1 MPTACI
7 LIIGNEILSGR
18 TKDVN
23 LGYLAERLT
32 ALGIDVAEARVIA
45 DDADIIADTVNAC
58 RAAHDYVFTTGGIGP
73 THDDITAD
81 SVAQAFGVKNVLNP
95 TAVALLTSAYKDERA
110 LNEARL
116 RMAHAPE
123 GAILIDNPVSKAPG
137 FQIGNVFVMAGVPR
151 IMQAMFE
158 GIVDRLIGGPPM
170 LSRTLSV
177 YLAEGDMATPLSQL
191 QDRYDDVEMGSYP
204 FYRARKFGCSIVL
217 RSRDQ
222 AHLDAAA
229 SALDAI
235 MRGFGGAPIEDDEIE
250 SDPLD
255 AGVGGVVE
263 NAP

>member
-45 DDADIIADTVNAC
+45 DDVDIIADTVNTC

-73 THDDITAD
+73 THDDITGD
-81 SVAQAFGVKNVLNP
+81 SVAKAFGVKNVLNP
-95 TAVALLTSAYKDERA
+95 KAVALLKSAYKDERA

-137 FQIGNVFVMAGVPR
+137 FQVENVFVMAGVPR

-158 GIVDRLIGGPPM
+158 GIVDRLVGGPPM

-177 YLAEGDMATPLSQL
+177 YLAEGDMAGPLSEL
-191 QDRYDDVEMGSYP
+191 QSCFDDVEMGSYP

-222 AHLDAAA
+222 TRLDAAA
-229 SALDAI
+229 AELDTI
-235 MRGFGGAPIEDDEIE
+235 MRSLGGDPMEDD
-250 SDPLD
+250 PLN
-255 AGVGGVVE
+255 GTVE
-263 NAP
+263 NSP